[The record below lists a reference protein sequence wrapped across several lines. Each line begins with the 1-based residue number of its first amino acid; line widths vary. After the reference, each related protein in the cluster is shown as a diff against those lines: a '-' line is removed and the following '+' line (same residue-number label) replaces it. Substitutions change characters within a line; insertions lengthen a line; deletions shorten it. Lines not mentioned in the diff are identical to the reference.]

1 MINNKKENKS
11 ASEARKEEESYS
23 IKVLAVRP
31 IKDRKGCYRF
41 NAVVNGVTIY
51 GMQYISFQNKTG
63 EQKEFISFPSYK
75 GSDSK
80 FYNVCYFPIQDGSD
94 LFKEFEKQIEEVLN
108 SGE

>member
-1 MINNKKENKS
+1 MINERKNKS
-11 ASEARKEEESYS
+11 EAASESVSYTV
-23 IKVLAVRP
+23 KVLAVRP

-41 NAVVNGVTIY
+41 NANVNGVTIY
-51 GMQYISFQNKTG
+51 GMQYVSFQNKTG

-75 GSDSK
+75 GSDGK
-80 FYNVCYFPIQDGSD
+80 FYNVCYFKIEDGSD

>member
-11 ASEARKEEESYS
+11 ASSEEKFEYQV
-23 IKVLAVRP
+23 KVLAVRP

-51 GMQYISFQNKTG
+51 GLQYISFQNKTG

-75 GSDSK
+75 GSDGK
-80 FYNVCYFPIQDGSD
+80 FYNVCYFKIEDGSD
-94 LFKEFEKQIEEVLN
+94 LFKGFEKQIEEVLN
-108 SGE
+108 SGK